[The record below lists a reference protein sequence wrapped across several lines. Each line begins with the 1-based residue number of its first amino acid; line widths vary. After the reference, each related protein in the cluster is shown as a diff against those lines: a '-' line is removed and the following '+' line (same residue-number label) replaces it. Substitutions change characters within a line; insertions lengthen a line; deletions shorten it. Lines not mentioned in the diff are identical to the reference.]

1 MLIFQALPFPAPVTR
16 ARFPA
21 KEISMYPEINN
32 ESTNAHIFAVYTEQS
47 LQNRPLLQQDLVL
60 QHHQVATP

>member
-32 ESTNAHIFAVYTEQS
+32 ESTNFCGLYGAEPAEQTI
-47 LQNRPLLQQDLVL
+47 
-60 QHHQVATP
+60 VAAGLGFTTPSSRYSIS